1 MEATTEPMVFGLEAD
16 SGAIE
21 AGEGGGGLRI
31 GGVGGAAG
39 FFVVA
44 VAAAGFFSGALAAT
58 AGFFTGALAAATGFF
73 NGALTGTT
81 GFFNGGFVAVA
92 AGFFSGALAGSDF
105 AFVNGGF
112 GVGFTAALAGAGLS
126 GAFGAAL
133 TGGRG
138 DGLGDGFG
146 DGLTGGFAG
155 RDFDFVKVGFG
166 GGGFGFVNCSGFT
179 GALTAAGLAAGFTA
193 AGLVVG
199 GDFVNRAGAEVGGL
213 ALRAGL
219 AAVVVRALSGI
230 ADVKR
235 RAGRQPVTR
244 ASKHLL
250 THNHNFNNSQTQR
263 RAKSTRQTAS
273 TTLALSPLLD
283 WVHLL
288 P

>member
-16 SGAIE
+16 SGAME

-44 VAAAGFFSGALAAT
+44 VA
-58 AGFFTGALAAATGFF
+58 
-73 NGALTGTT
+73 
-81 GFFNGGFVAVA
+81 A

-146 DGLTGGFAG
+146 DGLTGAFAG

-179 GALTAAGLAAGFTA
+179 GALTAPGLAAGFTA

-199 GDFVNRAGAEVGGL
+199 GDFANRAGVEVGGL
-213 ALRAGL
+213 GLRAGL
-219 AAVVVRALSGI
+219 AAVVVRALNAS
-230 ADVKR
+230 AR
-235 RAGRQPVTR
+235 GRQAPCWAP
-244 ASKHLL
+244 ASHRCVK
-250 THNHNFNNSQTQR
+250 TFAHNTTTTSTTLRFNDAQSPC
-263 RAKSTRQTAS
+263 ATAS